1 MRRTQAERRETT
13 KAALLDAARALF
25 AERGVADTS
34 RDDVAERAGVTRGAL
49 YHHFPSKNA
58 VAAAVIGAL
67 DDELSTRVVAAAA
80 RGTDAFDRVRRA
92 ARAYIDACAEPDV
105 ARLLLEAPLVLTPD
119 ELRAMNEATCLRLLE
134 PALSEGLDLPGDL
147 AVTARLLLGMLD
159 EAARLVATDARARR
173 RVTATVDAV
182 LERVL
187 VQVPL

>member
-13 KAALLDAARALF
+13 RAALLDAARALF

-58 VAAAVIGAL
+58 VAVAVIGAL
-67 DDELSTRVVAAAA
+67 DDELSARVIAAAA
-80 RGTDAFDRVRRA
+80 KGSDAFDRLRRA

-134 PALSEGLDLPGDL
+134 PALSAGLDLPGDL

-159 EAARLVATDARARR
+159 EAARLVATDPRARR
-173 RVTATVDAV
+173 RVNATVDAV

-187 VQVPL
+187 VLKP